1 MHFIINLFKKN
12 QIYLISGD
20 IGGNVIIFDFISTDE
35 ISSIYVGDIIYS
47 LCSINDK
54 FILVGNEI
62 NGFKLIDLDNK
73 SIIKNYK
80 AHNEAVLGIK
90 KIRTNDKKE
99 YIITYDYNEI
109 KVWE

>member
-1 MHFIINLFKKN
+1 MHFIVNLFKKN
-12 QIYLISGD
+12 NKIYLISGD
-20 IGGNVIIFDFISTDE
+20 IGGNVIIFDFVCTDE

-54 FILVGNEI
+54 FILVGNEN
-62 NGFKLIDLDNK
+62 NGFKVIDLENK

-90 KIRTNDKKE
+90 K
-99 YIITYDYNEI
+99 
-109 KVWE
+109 